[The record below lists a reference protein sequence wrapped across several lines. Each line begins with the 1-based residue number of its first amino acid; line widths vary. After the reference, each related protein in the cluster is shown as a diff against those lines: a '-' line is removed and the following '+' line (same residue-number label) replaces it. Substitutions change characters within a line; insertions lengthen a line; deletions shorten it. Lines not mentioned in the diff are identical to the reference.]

1 MRLAGLAGLL
11 LLMVSVTPAR
21 AEPVTLKIAT
31 VMPAGSPWTDAL
43 NRFAAEVKRRTNDQV
58 VVQIY
63 AGAVAGDESRA
74 LQRMRSGQIHGMAGG
89 TAGLSGLEPS
99 LRLLELP
106 LMFRSQKE
114 WDFVH
119 RSLLPVFTSRLDAKG
134 YRLVALAA
142 VGWVHLYSKH
152 PTRTLAELWSR
163 KVWRWENDPIASGML
178 DELGIPSVKLQLT
191 NVLPSLQAGTIDT
204 AYGMAHST
212 QALQWHTS
220 VNHLID
226 FQITMAT
233 AAVVLR
239 KDAVS
244 RLTAA
249 QQQVI
254 AEAGA
259 TLQQYITTSSAA
271 INDKATRA
279 MLAGGMKRIL
289 VSSEMVT
296 QLGTA
301 RERLYRRYTGGLL
314 TAADLKQVEALVSLC
329 RASSCR

>member
-1 MRLAGLAGLL
+1 MRHACLTGLL
-11 LLMVSVTPAR
+11 ILTAGIASAR
-21 AEPVTLKIAT
+21 AEPMTLKVAT

-43 NRFAAEVKRRTNDQV
+43 QRFATEVKRRTNDQV
-58 VVQIY
+58 VVQVY
-63 AGAVAGDESRA
+63 AGAVAGDEPRA
-74 LQRMRSGQIHGMAGG
+74 LQRMRSGQIHGMAGAS
-89 TAGLSGLEPS
+89 AGISALEPS
-99 LRLLELP
+99 LRVLELP
-106 LMFRSQKE
+106 FMFRSQKE

-119 RSLLPVFTSRLDAKG
+119 RSLLPVFASRLDGKG
-134 YRLVALAA
+134 YRLLALAS

-152 PTRTLAELWSR
+152 PTRTLAELRAR
-163 KVWRWENDPIASGML
+163 KVWRWENDPIAAGML
-178 DELGIPSVKLQLT
+178 DEVGIPSIKLSIT
-191 NVLPSLQAGTIDT
+191 DVLPSLQAGTIDT

-226 FQITMAT
+226 YQITMAT

-239 KDAVS
+239 KDAFTK
-244 RLTAA
+244 LTAA

-254 AEAGA
+254 TQAGA

-271 INDKATRA
+271 INDKAMRA

-289 VSSEMVT
+289 VSSEMVS
-296 QLGTA
+296 QLGTL
-301 RERLYRRYTGGLL
+301 RDRIYRRYLGSLL
-314 TAADLKQVEALVSLC
+314 TAADVKQVEALVSLC